1 MTVVVN
7 LIWSASIDDADNLI
21 AFAAKNCKGFI
32 GAVYKHNFD
41 LDDAPLEVQ
50 FYFDNEE
57 NAIIFNLRN
66 C

>member
-21 AFAAKNCKGFI
+21 TFAAKNCKGFR

-41 LDDAPLEVQ
+41 VDDAPLEVQ